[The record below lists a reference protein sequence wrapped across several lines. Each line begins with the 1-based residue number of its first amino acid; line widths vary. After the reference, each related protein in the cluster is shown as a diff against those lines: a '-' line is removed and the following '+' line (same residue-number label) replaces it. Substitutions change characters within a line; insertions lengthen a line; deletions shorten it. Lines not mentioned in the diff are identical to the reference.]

1 MGKIV
6 GIDLGTTNSAVAVW
20 DDQGPR
26 LIVGA
31 QGSRLTPSVV
41 GFGAGGEVEVGEP
54 ARHHAVANAAGT
66 IYSAKR
72 FIGRSFAAVTADRE
86 DVHYEVVAGE
96 HGEAQFLVGDER
108 WAPEAVSAIVL
119 RELKRSA
126 EAFLGEE
133 VDGAVITVP
142 AHFNDAQR
150 AATRKAASLA
160 GLDVRRIL
168 NEPTAAA
175 LAYGLDKMVDGERI
189 VAVYDF
195 GGGTFDVSILSVGE
209 DIIEVIATRGDSH
222 LGGDMID
229 SRLASWLLAQFEAGT
244 GAQLDEDAE
253 TLQRLREAAEGAKAR
268 LTDLDTVEIKL
279 PFPEEGSGDP
289 VNLEASISRATFEG
303 MIGDLVDRTLA
314 CCGLV
319 LADAGK
325 QPDQIDEVV
334 LAGGST
340 RIPLVRRRVAEYF
353 GKEPL
358 CTLDPDEIVAM
369 GAAVQAG
376 ILAGELKGVVLVDVT
391 SLSLGI
397 ETHEGRAVVVIPR
410 NTTIP
415 VSATRTFTTSVD
427 DQTAVQFHV
436 VQGESE
442 RADLND
448 SLGRFVLDG
457 LSPAKAGTPQI
468 EVTFAV
474 DFNGM
479 VLVSARDRGTGREQT
494 VTVSVNMV
502 AAREKPPETAKSS
515 TANAGGG
522 KAPAQ
527 GPAISPA
534 ARAALDEAE
543 QLLKEAGEK
552 LTRVDRASL
561 MKKVEHL
568 RTLATGDAAEDE
580 VERSR
585 AALAKV
591 VARVKKAKPARR
603 RT

>member
-41 GFGAGGEVEVGEP
+41 GFGVDGEVEVGEP

-96 HGEAQFLVGDER
+96 HGEARFLVGDER

-253 TLQRLREAAEGAKAR
+253 TLQRLREAAEEAKAR
-268 LTDLDTVEIKL
+268 LTDQDTVEIKL

-415 VSATRTFTTSVD
+415 VAATRTFTTSVD

-502 AAREKPPETAKSS
+502 AAREKPPEPAKSS